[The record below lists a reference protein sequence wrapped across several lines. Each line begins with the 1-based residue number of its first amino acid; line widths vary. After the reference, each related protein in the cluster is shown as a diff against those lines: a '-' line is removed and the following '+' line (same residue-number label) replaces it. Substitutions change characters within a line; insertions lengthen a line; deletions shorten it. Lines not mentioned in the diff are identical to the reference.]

1 MRRCGMEFLADPRAI
16 EARSMAIIEE
26 LLAPWRNLLAPEDF
40 LVARRVV
47 HATGDPEVVAHLVF
61 QNAPVA
67 AGVAAL
73 RQKAPLIC
81 DVAMVAAGIKGRL
94 PAGTSVR
101 VMVEAPEV
109 AAAASRDGVTR
120 ALAGIRLL
128 GGALAGSVVAVGN
141 APTALYGVLELFR
154 AGIRPALVIGVPVG
168 FVGAAEAKEALLAT
182 DLPAV
187 VLRGTRGGSAVAAAV
202 VNVLAALAFRSD
214 LAAG

>member
-1 MRRCGMEFLADPRAI
+1 MEFLLDPGAI

-26 LLAPWRNLLAPEDF
+26 LLAPWRRVLAPEEF

-61 QNAPVA
+61 RHAPVA

-73 RQKAPLIC
+73 RRGAPLIC
-81 DVAMVAAGIKGRL
+81 DVAMVAAGIKKRL
-94 PAGTSVR
+94 PVGTSVC
-101 VMVEAPEV
+101 VAVEAPG
-109 AAAASRDGVTR
+109 AAVAASRDGVTR

-128 GGALAGSVVAVGN
+128 KTALVGSVVAVGN
-141 APTALYGVLELFR
+141 APTALYGVLELYR
-154 AGIRPALVIGVPVG
+154 AGIRPALVVGVPVG
-168 FVGAAEAKEALLAT
+168 FVGAAEAKEALLAA

-202 VNVLAALAFRSD
+202 VNALLSLAA
-214 LAAG
+214 AAQ

>member
-1 MRRCGMEFLADPRAI
+1 MRRCGMEFLIDPRAI

-26 LLAPWRNLLAPEDF
+26 LLAPWQRVLSPEEF

-61 QNAPVA
+61 HHAPVA

-73 RQKAPLIC
+73 RQGAPLIC
-81 DVAMVAAGIKGRL
+81 DVAMVAAGIKKRL
-94 PAGTSVR
+94 PAGTSVC
-101 VMVEAPEV
+101 VAVEAPG
-109 AAAASRDGVTR
+109 AAAEASRDGVTR

-128 GGALAGSVVAVGN
+128 QTTLAGSVVAVGN
-141 APTALYGVLELFR
+141 APTALYGVLELYR
-154 AGIRPALVIGVPVG
+154 TGIRPALVIGTPVG

-202 VNVLAALAFRSD
+202 VNALFSLAA
-214 LAAG
+214 AAH

>member
-1 MRRCGMEFLADPRAI
+1 MEFLVDPRAI

-26 LLAPWRNLLAPEDF
+26 LLAPWRRVLSPEEF

-47 HATGDPEVVAHLVF
+47 HATGDLEVVAHLVF
-61 QNAPVA
+61 RNAPVA

-73 RQKAPLIC
+73 RQGARLVC
-81 DVAMVAAGIKGRL
+81 DVQMVAAGIRGRL
-94 PAGTSVR
+94 PEGTEIR
-101 VMVEAPEV
+101 VAVAEPG
-109 AAAASRDGVTR
+109 AAAEASQGGTTR

-128 GGALAGSVVAVGN
+128 KTALAGSVVAVGN

-168 FVGAAEAKEALLAT
+168 FVGASEAKEALLTT

-202 VNVLAALAFRSD
+202 VNALLSLAATAD
-214 LAAG
+214 